1 MTALTDPDLY
11 RQQALIDGNWI
22 DAAYGKTGDVVDPA
36 SGGVIGT
43 IPDLNGD
50 ETRRAIEAAEK
61 AFASFRRTTHA
72 ARAAMLEKWYGLILD
87 HQEDLARIMTLEQGK
102 PLAEARGEIV
112 YTASFVKWYAE
123 EARRIGGTTIPAAQ
137 ADRRILV
144 LKEPVGVAGIITPWN
159 FPAAMITRKVAPAI
173 AAGCTTVIKPS
184 EFTPYSALALALL
197 AQRAG
202 IPNGVVNV
210 LNGLPA

>member
-1 MTALTDPDLY
+1 MTALTDPDLF

-22 DAAYGKTGDVVDPA
+22 DAASGKTVDVVDPA
-36 SGGVIGT
+36 SGRTIGT
-43 IPDLNGD
+43 IPDLGRD

-61 AFASFRRTTHA
+61 AFASFRRTSHA

-123 EARRIGGTTIPAAQ
+123 EARRIGGCRVAFKGEMTSSTKSMG
-137 ADRRILV
+137 V
-144 LKEPVGVAGIITPWN
+144 L
-159 FPAAMITRKVAPAI
+159 
-173 AAGCTTVIKPS
+173 CH
-184 EFTPYSALALALL
+184 
-197 AQRAG
+197 
-202 IPNGVVNV
+202 
-210 LNGLPA
+210 